1 MEIIIHNTL
10 APDFIGHLQFFP
22 FETFFGQ
29 CLLLQLYILP
39 DGIIQKKAGNIQ
51 Q

>member
-1 MEIIIHNTL
+1 MYIIIHNTI
-10 APDFIGHLQFFP
+10 APDFIGLLQFFP

-29 CLLLQLYILP
+29 CSLLPLYILR
-39 DGIIQKKAGNIQ
+39 DGIIQRKAGNIQ